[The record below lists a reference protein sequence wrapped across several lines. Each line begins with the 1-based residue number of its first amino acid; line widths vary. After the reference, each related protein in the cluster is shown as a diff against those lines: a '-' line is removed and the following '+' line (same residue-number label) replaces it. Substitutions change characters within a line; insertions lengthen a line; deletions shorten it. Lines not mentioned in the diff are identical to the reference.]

1 MIPATSHLCPWMP
14 GCSYTVF
21 LFIPQMSPHSLMSS
35 LHRYCF
41 FFNPALTSFMELTST
56 CPVPTEIQLPPGSP
70 PWNPGVGV
78 LPRVCS
84 HSIVHPLHFTWLEW
98 PASCLLSLGSELLPA
113 GIWPFCYCGTPSGTK
128 SRTSTNNWLANRKMS
143 RGMRGDENTSVRV
156 IDRELLISVRH
167 REEL

>member
-1 MIPATSHLCPWMP
+1 MNARLQLHSVSFHSSNVPSL
-14 GCSYTVF
+14 SYVRPSQVLLLLQPNSDYSSF
-21 LFIPQMSPHSLMSS
+21 L
-35 LHRYCF
+35 
-41 FFNPALTSFMELTST
+41 ELTST

-98 PASCLLSLGSELLPA
+98 PASCLLSLDSELLSA
-113 GIWPFCYCGTPSGTK
+113 GIWSFCYCGTPSGTK
-128 SRTSTNNWLANRKMS
+128 SRTSTNNWLANSKMS
-143 RGMRGDENTSVRV
+143 RGMTGDENTSVRV